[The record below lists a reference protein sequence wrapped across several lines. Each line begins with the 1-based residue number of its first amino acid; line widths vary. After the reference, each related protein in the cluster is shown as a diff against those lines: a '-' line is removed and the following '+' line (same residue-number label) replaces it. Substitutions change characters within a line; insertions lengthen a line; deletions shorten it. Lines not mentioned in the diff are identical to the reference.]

1 MTAFFRL
8 KGRNFSMQPEKVRTR
23 KKRSQI
29 QQSIISVVC
38 LAFMVFVFAWL
49 INTAV
54 TGKKNGLIPTFGTAS
69 AEKKNKTVSK
79 PDELKPDKPKK
90 DESSSASDTS
100 SADDSSTADDTLPYE
115 GAAMKDDFSDACFI
129 GDSRTVG
136 LEMNSDKAKADFFAS
151 QGLSIDKVDTE
162 LVVELDDGSLGT
174 IADGVAQ
181 RQYGRIFIMFGIN
194 ELGWPY
200 PENFVDKYVDLI
212 NTIKELQP
220 NAAIYIES
228 VLPVSPEAAQT
239 NEVFTNDNIDNFN
252 TYVKQAAD
260 KTGTIYLDVNSYF
273 KDETGALPED
283 AAADG
288 IHFVRDYCLK
298 WIDLL
303 AYLAPQL
310 GGSADTSANG

>member
-1 MTAFFRL
+1 
-8 KGRNFSMQPEKVRTR
+8 MQPEKVRTR
-23 KKRSQI
+23 KKRLQI
-29 QQSIISVVC
+29 QQGVISVVC
-38 LAFMVFVFAWL
+38 LALIVFVFVWL

-54 TGKKNGLIPTFGTAS
+54 TGKKNGLMPVFGNTFT
-69 AEKKNKTVSK
+69 EKKKAEDK
-79 PDELKPDKPKK
+79 PEPLKPTTSSRA
-90 DESSSASDTS
+90 DESSSLADSSSEDGDTS
-100 SADDSSTADDTLPYE
+100 SQSVKPYE

-136 LEMNSDKAKADFFAS
+136 LEMNADKAKADFYAS
-151 QGLSIDKVDTE
+151 QGLSIDKAGTE
-162 LVVELDDGSLGT
+162 LVAELDDGSLGT

-200 PENFVDKYVDLI
+200 PENFVDKYVELI

-220 NAAIYIES
+220 NADIYIES
-228 VLPVSPEAAQT
+228 VLPVSPQAAQNNEIFT
-239 NEVFTNDNIDNFN
+239 NENIDAFN
-252 TYVKQAAD
+252 AYVKQAAD

-273 KDETGALPED
+273 KDETGNLPDD

-288 IHFVRDYCLK
+288 IHFVREYCLE

-303 AYLAPQL
+303 AYLAPQ
-310 GGSADTSANG
+310 TANG